1 MKFINI
7 GFNNMIAA
15 NRIIALVGSDSA
27 PSKRLIQEARD
38 EGRVLDC
45 TSGRKTRAV
54 IVTDSDHV
62 VLSAIQT
69 ETIAA
74 RMMGEE
80 VHDDAE

>member
-7 GFNNMIAA
+7 GFNNMIAE
-15 NRIIALVGSDSA
+15 NRIIALIGPDSA
-27 PSKRLIQEARD
+27 PSKRLIQEAKD